1 MNKNNFS
8 YVTSVFPEILD
19 ISDKNLQEKVVE
31 VWMRCLDQSEFSK
44 IEDVPNFPSK
54 DYPAPGLSHPEMT
67 KFTLVDHVRCVV
79 HLVKDIANC
88 IKKFYDVKIN
98 LDYLLAGAI
107 IHDTDKVLFFS
118 GTKETCRISDLGKL
132 LPHGFMVGSIAWQL
146 GLDEEI
152 INMALCH
159 TGKSA
164 IFPRT
169 MEGLILIYAD
179 CMAADTLR
187 KISGAKGI
195 LESYKNFGPL
205 FTTHMS
211 P

>member
-1 MNKNNFS
+1 LNKNNFN
-8 YVTSVFPEILD
+8 YITSVFPEILD
-19 ISDKNLQEKVVE
+19 ISDKNLQKKVAE
-31 VWMRCLDQSEFSK
+31 VWMRCLDQSTFSK

-67 KFTLVDHVRCVV
+67 KFTLVNHVRSVIY
-79 HLVKDIANC
+79 LTKNIASC
-88 IKKFYDVKIN
+88 IKVFYNIETN

-107 IHDTDKVLFFS
+107 IHDADKVLYFS
-118 GTKETCRISDLGKL
+118 GNKGSYRISDLGKN

-146 GLDEEI
+146 GLDEDI
-152 INMALCH
+152 INIALCH
-159 TGKSA
+159 AGKSA
-164 IFPRT
+164 IFPRK

-179 CMAADTLR
+179 CMMADTLR

-205 FTTHMS
+205 FTTHM
-211 P
+211 